1 MLFVLD
7 VISFYKHCI
16 GSDFGIN
23 CISAIEKNKL
33 DWVQVN
39 SVLDLRTMWNLTLHL
54 WTIIIIV
61 RPWQTS
67 FFGSQVW
74 FSKGFCFLWPKTFWH
89 ASEVSGE
96 KLFRADAFFCF
107 GVGLGRGAF
116 CYAVDRLTYSH
127 APPLL
132 NSSCLTQMGE
142 DSSPP
147 WGGIK
152 VHCKIS
158 LLKQLILES
167 IDAAD

>member
-1 MLFVLD
+1 M
-7 VISFYKHCI
+7 
-16 GSDFGIN
+16 
-23 CISAIEKNKL
+23 
-33 DWVQVN
+33 
-39 SVLDLRTMWNLTLHL
+39 
-54 WTIIIIV
+54 
-61 RPWQTS
+61 
-67 FFGSQVW
+67 
-74 FSKGFCFLWPKTFWH
+74 
-89 ASEVSGE
+89 SGE

-116 CYAVDRLTYSH
+116 CNAVDRLTYSH

-147 WGGIK
+147 RGGVE

-167 IDAAD
+167 IDAADQPRVVFFRFLILFHLLPITPSVMLEVYSCFCREFMAKQSGQPRPGFA